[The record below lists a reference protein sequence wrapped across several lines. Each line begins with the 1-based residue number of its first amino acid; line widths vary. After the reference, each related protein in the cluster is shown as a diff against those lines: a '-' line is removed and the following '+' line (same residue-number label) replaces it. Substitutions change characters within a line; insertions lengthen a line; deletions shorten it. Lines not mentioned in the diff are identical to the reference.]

1 MSFSERRTMGWLF
14 LAFVFL
20 YLLTSGGHFYASDD
34 QQKLA
39 VLEALFR
46 HGTIAIEGGW
56 VTGAEGLHYSWFPLG
71 SSLLMLPGFLVGQA
85 AVHGLPMLPEQYVVR
100 FFVALQNAFF
110 SAGLVA
116 LVFGYLRW
124 LGRSMG
130 ASLATALAL
139 GLGTMVWPYAKTAW
153 SEPGATLM
161 TFAGLFAVQVAM
173 RRSLATGW
181 LFVGGLLLAGAAA
194 TRQEMALIAVGAMAC
209 VAWRHRTEGKRLLSG
224 LAAMA
229 APLAMV
235 ALVAVW
241 YDGLRYGAF
250 FTFPNYRLPQS
261 HLVLEEGRF
270 GWALKNLF
278 QYTLSPNQGLVW
290 FSPPVILG
298 VLGLPRFW
306 REHRAVGV
314 LFLATLAPLALFY
327 VYGWGLSSW
336 AWGLRY
342 AYIFVPFL
350 VLPMAWVWDGRRRGA
365 FALLLAGGVAVQAL
379 GVFHDYNRLY
389 ENELFAHRAEKLT
402 IQRLVTT
409 PAHSPLWLA
418 LKATPATLSNGAALI
433 TAPPR
438 PSGDLAEYR
447 ERRRNLPDFW
457 FVLQLLS
464 PIPRG
469 LTALAAGLL
478 ALALALS
485 AWRLAVWA
493 RRSTPAPLEREA
505 LVAPFAAP
513 LPQGDS

>member
-39 VLEALFR
+39 VLESLFR
-46 HGTIAIEGGW
+46 HGTIAVEGGW
-56 VTGAEGLHYSWFPLG
+56 VSGAEGLRYSWFPLG

-85 AVHGLPMLPEQYVVR
+85 AVSVLPMLPEQYVVR

-116 LVFGYLRW
+116 LMFGYLRW

-130 ASLATALAL
+130 ASLITALAL

-161 TFAGLFAVQVAM
+161 TFAGLVAVQVAM
-173 RRSLATGW
+173 RRSLSTGW
-181 LFVGGLLLAGAAA
+181 LFGGGALLAGAAA

-209 VAWRHRTEGKRLLSG
+209 VAWRHRTEGRRLLAG

-229 APLAMV
+229 APMAMV
-235 ALVAVW
+235 ALMAVW

-278 QYTLSPNQGLVW
+278 QYTLSPSQGLLW
-290 FSPPVILG
+290 FSPPVL
-298 VLGLPRFW
+298 LGLWGMRAFW
-306 REHRAVGV
+306 RDQRAVGV
-314 LFLATLAPLALFY
+314 LLLVTLAPLALFY

-350 VLPMAWVWDGRRRGA
+350 VLPMAWAWDGRRRVA
-365 FALLLAGGVAVQAL
+365 FAVVLAAGVGVQAL
-379 GVFHDYNRLY
+379 GVLHDYNRLY
-389 ENELFAHRAEKLT
+389 ENELAAHRADKLT

-418 LKATPATLSNGAALI
+418 LKATPGTLANGAALVA
-433 TAPPR
+433 APPR
-438 PSGDLAEYR
+438 PASGLAEYR
-447 ERRRNLPDFW
+447 DRRRNLPDFW

-469 LTALAAGLL
+469 VTALAAALL
-478 ALALALS
+478 AILLALS
-485 AWRLAVWA
+485 AWRLAYWA
-493 RRSTPAPLEREA
+493 RRLAPPLLPSSPRCPKETPEWPTVPR
-505 LVAPFAAP
+505 
-513 LPQGDS
+513 